1 MAKGF
6 TSTLTSQQKTIGVS
20 NPTDLLN
27 VSFLNHFE
35 TLTDPRIE
43 RSKEHLLMDIVAIA
57 ILAVISGADGW
68 GAIELY
74 GKTKYEWLKGFLELP
89 NGIPSHDTFSRVF
102 ARIEPK
108 QFQECFLSWVNSI
121 TKKLELEVIAIDGK
135 TMKQSYDRK
144 QSQKPLHIV
153 SAWSASHQLVLGQK
167 KVNNKSN
174 EVTAIP
180 ALLELLEIEKS
191 IITIDAMGCQKE
203 IAALIIKKKGD
214 YLLALKG
221 NQKLLHKDVKDWFE
235 LARKEE
241 FASREHSYYQQ
252 IEGGHHRVEKRQIW
266 TVAVSELP
274 SLHNQSLWTGLKTVV
289 MVVSERRLWN
299 KTTTEVRFYLSSL
312 VSNAEKISQA
322 IRSHWGI
329 ENSLHWTLDVT
340 FSEDKSRIRKDHSPE
355 DFALL
360 RRLAVN
366 LLKQEKGFKGSL
378 KMKRYLAG
386 MDNNYLVQILDSAS

>member
-43 RSKEHLLMDIVAIA
+43 RSKEHLLIDIVAIA

-74 GKTKYEWLKGFLELP
+74 GKAKYEWLRGFLKLP

-102 ARIEPK
+102 ARLEPK

-135 TMKQSYDRK
+135 TMKQSYDRN

-167 KVNNKSN
+167 KINNKSN

-180 ALLELLEIEKS
+180 ALLELLEIEES

-221 NQKLLHKDVKDWFE
+221 NQKLLHKDVKNWFE
-235 LARKEE
+235 LARKEK
-241 FASREHSYYQQ
+241 FAGREHSYYQQ
-252 IEGGHHRVEKRQIW
+252 IEAGHHRVEKRQIW
-266 TVAVSELP
+266 TVAVSELLP
-274 SLHNQSLWTGLKTVV
+274 LHNQSLWDGLKTVV

-312 VSNAEKISQA
+312 ASNAEKISQA

-355 DFALL
+355 NFALI

-386 MDNNYLVQILDSAS
+386 MDNNYLVKILDSAS